1 MEINED
7 EILILKNDFE
17 NGKIIDF
24 RDHANPNNKIAIICD
39 YASNSLPDGYSWTE
53 HDQKFFA
60 NEPCAWDPAAL
71 ETALYIAS
79 EMKCVLA
86 HSVYTRLL
94 VDVDRDITCV
104 DIFPRQV
111 NKEPVELN
119 QNLTST
125 EESNRILKYHISFY
139 YALREISEKV
149 DPDIVVSIHSF
160 DVSDE
165 EDENLSKLQI
175 GVKFAD
181 SEEFGQR
188 LCEEMKK
195 RGYQADVNQPLPED
209 NINSMNTVVR
219 ANYPVRREGVSL
231 GIRNS
236 ILQDE
241 EKAAQVRKDLVEV
254 LNEMCAADEEG
265 DL

>member
-1 MEINED
+1 MEVSED
-7 EILILKNDFE
+7 DILILKNDFE

-24 RDHANPNNKIAIICD
+24 RDHAHPNNKIAIICD

-53 HDQKFFA
+53 HDQKSFA
-60 NEPCAWDPAAL
+60 NEPCAWDKGAL
-71 ETALYIAS
+71 ETASYIAS
-79 EMKCVLA
+79 EMKCALVHA
-86 HSVYTRLL
+86 VYTRLL
-94 VDVDRDITCV
+94 ADVDRDITCA
-104 DIFPRQV
+104 DIFPREA

-119 QNLTST
+119 QNLTPA
-125 EESNRILKYHISFY
+125 EQSNRILKYHVSFY
-139 YALREISEKV
+139 SALREISEKV
-149 DPDIVVSIHSF
+149 DPDIAVSIHSF

-165 EDENLSKLQI
+165 EDEDLSKLQI

-181 SEEFGQR
+181 SEEFAQR

-195 RGYQADVNQPLPED
+195 RGYQADVNQPFPED

-219 ANYPVRREGVSL
+219 ANYPVRRQGVSL

-241 EKAAQVRKDLVEV
+241 EKAVQVRKDLVQV
-254 LNEMCAADEEG
+254 LNEMCVADEEG
-265 DL
+265 DI